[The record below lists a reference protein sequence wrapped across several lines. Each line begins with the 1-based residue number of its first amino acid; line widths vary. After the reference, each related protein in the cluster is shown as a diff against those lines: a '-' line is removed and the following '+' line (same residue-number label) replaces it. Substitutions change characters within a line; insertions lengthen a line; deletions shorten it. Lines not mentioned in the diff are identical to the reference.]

1 MIALVINVVKKDIY
15 NVIARHIKNVIIPQV
30 IKPQE
35 VTQEDQIDTSRKTSI
50 LDLQAVTINIKEI
63 LLGII
68 PGNHP
73 DIHQPVLE
81 VLDQVGDLQ
90 GLTSPKEAGNLL
102 DLKTPEDGHQD
113 LGAILVDRQIPP
125 IKGIGSIKTMEK
137 VVTHLITHPL
147 EMEALIKNTDST
159 EKIC

>member
-1 MIALVINVVKKDIY
+1 MDTYNEIVHQIKD
-15 NVIARHIKNVIIPQV
+15 VIIPQV

-50 LDLQAVTINIKEI
+50 LDLQVVTINIKEI
-63 LLGII
+63 LLGIF

-102 DLKTPEDGHQD
+102 DLKIPEDGHQD
-113 LGAILVDRQIPP
+113 LGAILVDRPIPP

-137 VVTHLITHPL
+137 VVILQTTHPL
-147 EMEALIKNTDST
+147 EMKARINNTDST
-159 EKIC
+159 EMTC

>member
-1 MIALVINVVKKDIY
+1 MIARQIKD
-15 NVIARHIKNVIIPQV
+15 VIIPQV

-50 LDLQAVTINIKEI
+50 LDLQVVTINIKEI
-63 LLGII
+63 LLRIF
-68 PGNHP
+68 PGKHP

-90 GLTSPKEAGNLL
+90 GLTSPKEARNLL
-102 DLKTPEDGHQD
+102 GLDTPEEGLQD
-113 LGAILVDRQIPP
+113 LGAFLADRQIPP
-125 IKGIGSIKTMEK
+125 IKGAGSIKAMER
-137 VVTHLITHPL
+137 VVILLITHPIK
-147 EMEALIKNTDST
+147 MKSVIKNTDST